1 MNHLRTEF
9 WDGELRWGDNVGT
22 KFYGIGGIKNPIFQL
37 IVARIKDEVEF
48 LDEFELF
55 VHGGILEDW
64 ITYDADLFLTGPY
77 EPEKIKSRILFG
89 FNKLC

>member
-37 IVARIKDEVEF
+37 IVARIIDEVEF

-64 ITYDADLFLTGPY
+64 TVRT
-77 EPEKIKSRILFG
+77 
-89 FNKLC
+89 